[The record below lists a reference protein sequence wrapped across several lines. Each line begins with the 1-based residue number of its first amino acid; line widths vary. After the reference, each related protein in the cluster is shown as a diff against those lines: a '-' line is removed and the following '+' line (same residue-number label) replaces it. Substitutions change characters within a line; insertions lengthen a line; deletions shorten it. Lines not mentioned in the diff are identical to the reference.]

1 MTHPKP
7 TIPKLIDIWGIGPRS
22 LDDLVAQCSERP
34 MTHPKPTIPKLTDIW
49 EERSKV
55 A

>member
-1 MTHPKP
+1 
-7 TIPKLIDIWGIGPRS
+7 L
-22 LDDLVAQCSERP
+22 LDDLVALRNERP
-34 MTHPKPTIPKLTDIW
+34 MTYPRSAVLKLTDIW